1 MSDVRDTRD
10 AAPFAV
16 IAPTT
21 APVMVIVAAANT
33 HSVQLIGADRPR
45 ISTAR
50 PSEDI
55 SECGLGPSGFK
66 PARAWFTAA
75 TLEIDAAPSA
85 IALPPTSQDARRIC
99 PRRTSHCPPAT
110 TAPTTTP

>member
-21 APVMVIVAAANT
+21 APVIVIVATANA
-33 HSVQLIGADRPR
+33 HSVQFIGADNPR
-45 ISTAR
+45 INTAR
-50 PSEDI
+50 PSDEI
-55 SECGLGPSGFK
+55 AVCGLGPSGFK
-66 PARAWFTAA
+66 PAKAWFTVA
-75 TLEIDAAPSA
+75 TPEIDAAASA
-85 IALPPTSQDARRIC
+85 IALPATSQDARRIC

-110 TAPTTTP
+110 AAPTTTP